1 MKREEKGVTGGMYE
15 GKGNS
20 VRRENMLSPG
30 EGVFGLI

>member
-20 VRRENMLSPG
+20 VRRGNMLK
-30 EGVFGLI
+30 GVFG